1 MQKSLEKKIKIK
13 KFQQQLFATI
23 PKLKNINVKQKKYKK
38 AVSEKQKIH
47 LQLFIIPKS

>member
-13 KFQQQLFATI
+13 KFQQQQFATI

-38 AVSEKQKIH
+38 AVSEKQKIY
-47 LQLFIIPKS
+47 LQLFIIPK